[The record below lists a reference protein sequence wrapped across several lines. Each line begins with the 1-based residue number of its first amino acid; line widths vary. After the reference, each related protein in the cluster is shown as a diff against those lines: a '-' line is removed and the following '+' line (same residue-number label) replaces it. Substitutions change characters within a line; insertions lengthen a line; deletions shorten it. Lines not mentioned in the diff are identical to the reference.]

1 MLTRITTLPSLSLL
15 GLLITACASEDPG
28 DPMEAEESTTATSED
43 TGEAPGSSGEPEPG
57 SSGAADETTGG
68 GIDVDA
74 FYDCVDPDFTVLQPL
89 AGPGIDP
96 ATGELLPPLQDTYV
110 LHTTQLLVKPEKLE
124 EFLALNVPIFEQLM
138 QTEGLVG
145 FALAQEPTCGFSRT
159 MGVWESE
166 AAMFAFVA
174 SGAHAQ
180 AMVKTTEISIT
191 GRTTMWSATADE
203 LPLTWEQAIAAI
215 ADVEPSA
222 VYE

>member
-1 MLTRITTLPSLSLL
+1 MLTRIGSLPSLSLL
-15 GLLITACASEDPG
+15 GLLMTACANEDPG
-28 DPMEAEESTTATSED
+28 DPMEAEEGTTAAVED
-43 TGEAPGSSGEPEPG
+43 TGEGPGSSGEPEPG
-57 SSGAADETTGG
+57 SSGGADETTGG

-74 FYDCVDPDFTVLQPL
+74 LYDCVDPDFTVIQPL
-89 AGPGIDP
+89 SGPGIDP
-96 ATGELLPPLQDTYV
+96 ATGELLAPLQDGYV
-110 LHTTQLLVKPEKLE
+110 LHTTQILVKPEKLE

-138 QTEGLVG
+138 QTEGLLG
-145 FALAQEPTCGFSRT
+145 FALAQEPNCGFSRT

-180 AMVKTTEISIT
+180 AMAKTTEVSIT
-191 GRTTMWSATADE
+191 GRTTAWSVTADE
-203 LPLTWEQAIAAI
+203 LPLTWELAFAAI